1 MMQNKEQSKKPITK
15 KQKLI
20 GLSIALLIPAL
31 AIILSVALVNEG
43 INITDWVK
51 RRSEGDSRGLLSLIR
66 ESLPNG
72 EGTVMGEKN
81 KVSKFSV
88 FEKDLEPILS
98 NPERIMINEIN
109 MDLNLVPVGLD
120 EDGVMETPDN
130 WQEAG
135 WYIKGGKPGET
146 KNLIING
153 HYDTNTGAPAA
164 FFDLAELK
172 YGDVV
177 EVRDEYGRIFTYKV
191 VILSYLDVEDP
202 SRLEVLENEENKS
215 TLTLITCGGDYLQ
228 GSGYDK
234 RLVVKAESLD

>member
-1 MMQNKEQSKKPITK
+1 M
-15 KQKLI
+15 L
-20 GLSIALLIPAL
+20 GLSIALLIPTL
-31 AIILSVALVNEG
+31 SIILSIALVSKG
-43 INITDWVK
+43 INVTDWVK
-51 RRSEGDSRGLLSLIR
+51 KRSEGSSEGLLSRLK

-72 EGTVMGEKN
+72 EGAVMGERSK
-81 KVSKFSV
+81 KVKFSV
-88 FEKDLEPILS
+88 FEKNLDPILS
-98 NPERIMINEIN
+98 KPERVRIKEI
-109 MDLNLVPVGLD
+109 DLDLDLVPVGLD
-120 EDGVMETPDN
+120 EAGVMETPED

-153 HYDTNTGAPAA
+153 HYDTNIGAPAA
-164 FFDLAELK
+164 FFNLAKLK

-191 VILSYLDVEDP
+191 VILSYLDVTDP

-215 TLTLITCGGDYLQ
+215 TLTLITCGGNYLQ